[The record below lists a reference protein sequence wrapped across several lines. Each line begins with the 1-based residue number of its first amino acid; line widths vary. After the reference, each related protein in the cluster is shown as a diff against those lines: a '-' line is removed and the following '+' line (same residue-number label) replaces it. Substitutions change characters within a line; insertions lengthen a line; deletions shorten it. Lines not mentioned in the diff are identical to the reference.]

1 MAEDGQIASNGQHML
16 LDDVVS
22 TLQGVEQTIHQLEAT
37 RAALLAVAHRIADDG
52 AAELTDLA
60 SREMAHRAVA
70 TEIGAALHVPDRT
83 IQAQMSDA
91 MILTECFP
99 ATAAAFGAGRISKAH
114 VRMILA
120 VGAPIETAEGRA
132 VFEKHV
138 LARAVHE
145 SVNRVRPYAKQIVER
160 VRGVSFQQ
168 RQDEARKKRQVWVT
182 DEEDG
187 ESTLH
192 VRGASA
198 IIHGIHDRL
207 TQMAHAVKTENERA
221 AKAAEAEAA
230 DTEAADAGAAD
241 VPVDEC
247 CLDTRSLG
255 ELRSDLAADLLLTG
269 GPSAHQGLE
278 HLLAQIRAIV
288 EITVP
293 LLTIIDP
300 LATAP
305 PAHLTGVG
313 PIDPETARLLARGA
327 PGWDRVMTEPVSGA
341 VLATDRYR
349 PTSELRRHLRSRDRR
364 CRFMGCNISARKT
377 DDDHD
382 IDWAH
387 GGTTDEANLS
397 GKCRRHHVMKHHT
410 PWTVKHLPGAVLEWT
425 SPTGRVY
432 TDRPP
437 GTPAHVTFADVQQRV
452 TIANPWVIGDTSTS
466 PF

>member
-1 MAEDGQIASNGQHML
+1 MSNEDEVSPVGQHML

-37 RAALLAVAHRIADDG
+37 RAALLTVAHRIADDD
-52 AAELTDLA
+52 AVELTDLA

-83 IQAQMSDA
+83 IEAQMAEA
-91 MILTECFP
+91 MLLTECFP
-99 ATAAAFGAGRISKAH
+99 ATAAAFGSGRISKAH

-120 VGAPIETAEGRA
+120 AGAPIETTQGRA
-132 VFEKHV
+132 VFEEHV

-145 SVNRVRPYAKQIVER
+145 SVNRVRPYAKQIAER

-168 RQDEARKKRQVWVT
+168 RQDEARRMRQVWVT

-192 VRGASA
+192 VRGAST
-198 IIHGIHDRL
+198 IIHGVHDRL
-207 TQMAHAVKTENERA
+207 TQMAHAVKTEDDRA
-221 AKAAEAEAA
+221 ARAAE
-230 DTEAADAGAAD
+230 ADAGAASAD
-241 VPVDEC
+241 AGTVDGHAR
-247 CLDTRSLG
+247 DTRSLG
-255 ELRSDLAADLLLTG
+255 ELRSDLACDLLLTG
-269 GPSAHQGLE
+269 VPSAHQSLE

-293 LLTIIDP
+293 FLTIVDP
-300 LATAP
+300 LSIAP

-313 PIDPETARLLARGA
+313 PIDPETARLLARDA
-327 PGWDRVMTEPVSGA
+327 PGWDRVMTDPVSGA

-364 CRFMGCNISARKT
+364 CRFMACNISARKI

-382 IDWAH
+382 VDWAL
-387 GGTTDEANLS
+387 GGPTDAANLS
-397 GKCRRHHVMKHHT
+397 GKCRRHHMMKHHT

-437 GTPAHVTFADVQQRV
+437 GAPAHVTFTDIQQRV
-452 TIANPWVIGDTSTS
+452 TTADPWVLGDTSTS